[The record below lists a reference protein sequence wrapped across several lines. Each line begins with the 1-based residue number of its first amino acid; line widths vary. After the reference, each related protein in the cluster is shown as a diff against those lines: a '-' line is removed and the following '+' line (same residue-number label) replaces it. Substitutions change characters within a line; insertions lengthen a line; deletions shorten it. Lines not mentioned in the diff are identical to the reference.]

1 MTLFDIAAF
10 VWIMV
15 CCFVLLIASIGLGLL
30 IFQLVLDEIKSYRK
44 ERK

>member
-1 MTLFDIAAF
+1 MTLFYIAAF

-15 CCFVLLIASIGLGLL
+15 WCFVLIIASIGLGLL